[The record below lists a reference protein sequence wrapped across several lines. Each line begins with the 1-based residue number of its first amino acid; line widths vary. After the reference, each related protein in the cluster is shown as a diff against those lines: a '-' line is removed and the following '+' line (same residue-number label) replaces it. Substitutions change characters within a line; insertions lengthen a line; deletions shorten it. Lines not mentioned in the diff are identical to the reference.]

1 MTPARREREMTQEL
15 ERLVVRDVALCG
27 AMADEMEDYLK
38 AKELFWEPNR
48 RRPGGAELP
57 KLTLGGLLLA
67 MRRLQALRDRLAPDQ
82 LGALT
87 RAGREL
93 AHHRTQWRA
102 RYGAKLARDLR
113 SRLDAWAWYL
123 DDCERQGEPAI
134 VHYPH
139 QVKTRVKVDLL
150 LDEAA
155 GVALEVEESRQR
167 QAALDERLRADFV
180 AGDFCWL
187 APLVTGFPP
196 ERFWYLYGQ
205 PRVE

>member
-1 MTPARREREMTQEL
+1 MTQEL

-48 RRPGGAELP
+48 RRPGGAGLP

-67 MRRLQALRDRLAPDQ
+67 MRRLETLRDRLDPDQ
-82 LGALT
+82 LEALAH
-87 RAGREL
+87 AGREL
-93 AHHRTQWRA
+93 AHHRTRWRA
-102 RYGAKLARDLR
+102 RYRAKLARDLR
-113 SRLDAWAWYL
+113 SRLDAWAWYM
-123 DDCERQGEPAI
+123 DDCRQQGESAI
-134 VHYPH
+134 VHYPR
-139 QVKTRVKVDLL
+139 QVETRVKVDLL
-150 LDEAA
+150 LDEAVE
-155 GVALEVEESRQR
+155 VALEVEESRQR
-167 QAALDERLRADFV
+167 QLALDEHLRADFV

-187 APLVTGFPP
+187 APLAAGFSP